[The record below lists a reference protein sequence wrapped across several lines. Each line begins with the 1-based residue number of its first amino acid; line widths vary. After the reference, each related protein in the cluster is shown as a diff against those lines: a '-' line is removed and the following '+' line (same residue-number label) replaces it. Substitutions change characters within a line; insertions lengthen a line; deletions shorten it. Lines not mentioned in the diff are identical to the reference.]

1 MAKKRRVVRRKVAR
15 ALPRAPRAKV
25 QQPSIAQIEHILGL
39 TGGIIIVLA
48 AIVSMVQALDAY
60 TIQKIISLVAG
71 ILIVG
76 LTWSTSKKP
85 RVSAIGLL
93 VLSLLTFFLVPQG
106 FFVGPILAFIGAI
119 IVLVKAGR

>member
-1 MAKKRRVVRRKVAR
+1 MAKKRRKVRRVAR
-15 ALPRAPRAKV
+15 TLPRAPKARV
-25 QQPSIAQIEHILGL
+25 QPPSPAQAEHILGL
-39 TGGIIIVLA
+39 AGGIIIVLA
-48 AIVSMVQALDAY
+48 AIISMIQALDAD

-106 FFVGPILAFIGAI
+106 FFIGPIFVFIGAV